1 MRKSKIET
9 AETRRRII
17 EVAAQQF
24 RSKGIQATGVNE
36 VMSEAG
42 LTHGGFYRHFESK
55 NQLVAEA
62 CELGFTAVVDS
73 FNALASNAQG
83 KAGFKSIIDDYVST
97 GHRDN
102 AADGCP
108 LAGMGSELARADET
122 TREAATEG
130 FNRMVAVLAERVGD
144 SQADTANSD
153 AVFALA
159 AMVGALTLSRI
170 VTDPAASDAILQ
182 TVKRHLNAS

>member
-1 MRKSKIET
+1 
-9 AETRRRII
+9 
-17 EVAAQQF
+17 
-24 RSKGIQATGVNE
+24 
-36 VMSEAG
+36 
-42 LTHGGFYRHFESK
+42 
-55 NQLVAEA
+55 
-62 CELGFTAVVDS
+62 
-73 FNALASNAQG
+73 
-83 KAGFKSIIDDYVST
+83 
-97 GHRDN
+97 
-102 AADGCP
+102 
-108 LAGMGSELARADET
+108 MGSELARADET

-144 SQADTANSD
+144 PQADTANSD